1 MGNLVSRE
9 QVAWLATVAA
19 VFQVLTSYNV
29 SWSGA
34 VQGIVTAVVIFVF
47 AVVNAVRMHDGI
59 IALVVG
65 VLNSLFALFA
75 AVGVDWTQVQ
85 ETLIVG
91 AVTAVLGL
99 FVRQVVTNPV
109 PATVSPAGQLVVKG
123 PGV

>member
-75 AVGVDWTQVQ
+75 AVGVDWTQAQ